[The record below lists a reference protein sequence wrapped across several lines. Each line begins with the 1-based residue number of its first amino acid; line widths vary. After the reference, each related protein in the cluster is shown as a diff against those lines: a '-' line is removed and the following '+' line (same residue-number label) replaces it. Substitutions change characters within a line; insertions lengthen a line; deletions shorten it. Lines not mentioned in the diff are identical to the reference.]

1 MSETLSDPLPLA
13 QALIRC
19 PSVTPTDAGAMDV
32 LSSALETLGFE
43 IRRKQFGV
51 VENLYARR
59 GARGSNFCFAGHVDV
74 VPPGE
79 GWSVDP
85 YGAVVQDGWLIGR
98 GAADMKAA
106 IAAMVAACARVSA
119 DDDGV
124 ISFLITGDEEGP
136 AVDGTVK
143 MLAEIAAAGERLDM
157 CLVGEPTSVET
168 VADTIKNGRRGSLNA
183 VVTVTGKQ
191 GHVAYPKLALNP
203 VSPLLDLLGM
213 LRNRMLDSGAQ
224 GFDASNLEVTSVDVG
239 NPTHNVIPAQASAR
253 FNIRFNTHHSG
264 DSLLEW
270 MESCRTRVAR
280 LYPAAKIE
288 IAARATGE
296 PFYTQPG
303 ALTQIVMDAAR
314 AHGAAPAL
322 STSGGTSDARFIR
335 SVCPVVELGLQNATA
350 HMVDERVRVADME
363 TLTAIYAET
372 LQRRPKHMS

>member
-191 GHVAYPKLALNP
+191 GHVAYPKLAMNP